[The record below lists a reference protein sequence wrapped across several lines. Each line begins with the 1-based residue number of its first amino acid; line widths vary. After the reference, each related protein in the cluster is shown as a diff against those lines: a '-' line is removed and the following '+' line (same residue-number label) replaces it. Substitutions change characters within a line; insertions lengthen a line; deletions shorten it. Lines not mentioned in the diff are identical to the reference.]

1 MKINMLTKLSVFA
14 LPLAF
19 GGLVACGPDKDESPG
34 EKAGDAVEEAGEKVE
49 EGAEEVGDEVDDA
62 TDDSP

>member
-1 MKINMLTKLSVFA
+1 MKIDLAKLSLLT

-19 GGLVACGPDKDESPG
+19 GAFVACGPDKDDSPG
-34 EKAGDAVEEAGEKVE
+34 ERAGDAVEEAGEKVE

-62 TDDSP
+62 TDDN